1 MLNKKQY
8 TIFSSDSI
16 AGIYLEWVEDYDP
29 IFKAYEQSL
38 SYWKMGALR
47 TKSVRRLS
55 PLVMGFDVRIGMQSL
70 TSLMAKICSDI
81 NKFLLPGNIL
91 FRGT

>member
-1 MLNKKQY
+1 M
-8 TIFSSDSI
+8 
-16 AGIYLEWVEDYDP
+16 EWVEDYDP

-55 PLVMGFDVRIGMQSL
+55 PLVMGFDVRIGMQSFI
-70 TSLMAKICSDI
+70 SLMVEICEHI
-81 NKFLLPGNIL
+81 NKVSSSRKYSLKRHIIL
-91 FRGT
+91 A